1 MASRTGAAASYKAF
15 RFADAR
21 SVPAP
26 PVSES
31 TSGSFEFCDGSIPAA
46 AEAASTNLS
55 RRISARF
62 AAKSAFDATA
72 LKASAV
78 DLTASVDSFSASAAF
93 LVSLAR
99 SAVFDADSLIA
110 VACDTSCS
118 PIRFRSLTC
127 SSFSPFSWVRT
138 TLNSSPTLRISNVSN
153 RCWASIFPS
162 SISLR
167 NSVW

>member
-78 DLTASVDSFSASAAF
+78 DLTASVDSFWASAASSSGRQRPSSF
-93 LVSLAR
+93 PWRDPLS
-99 SAVFDADSLIA
+99 SM
-110 VACDTSCS
+110 
-118 PIRFRSLTC
+118 PIR
-127 SSFSPFSWVRT
+127 
-138 TLNSSPTLRISNVSN
+138 
-153 RCWASIFPS
+153 
-162 SISLR
+162 
-167 NSVW
+167 